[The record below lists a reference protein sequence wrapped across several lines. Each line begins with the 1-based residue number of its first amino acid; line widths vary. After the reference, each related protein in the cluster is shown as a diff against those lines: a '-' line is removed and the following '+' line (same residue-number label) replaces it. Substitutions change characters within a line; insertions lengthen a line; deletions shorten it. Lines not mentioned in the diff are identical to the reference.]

1 MLSGVVP
8 FRGNNDYELHKNIL
22 CGKFPKLN
30 FISNQCEDLLF
41 KLLEVNPKKIINLNE
56 ILNHNWFCDGIN
68 GEICLFTNAE
78 KVIYRKLYFDYRK
91 ERKEDLCENFTYKNL
106 ESDFDNQNKN
116 IESFSFILAPNNSK
130 INYYFNDGEEVY
142 FSDLMIKDNIMK
154 FNFKVWEYNLNY
166 EVKYNA
172 DLDQGFLRKEVKKNK
187 LMISLNNS
195 IYDNKYNN
203 HSIDNI
209 VYSSSKKENE
219 IDDNKNNKI
228 SNDLIQDK
236 NSFTIN
242 EKVLDYVEE
251 FGYKRDY
258 IINSV
263 LNDELNY
270 CTATYYIKLFLM
282 NE

>member
-1 MLSGVVP
+1 
-8 FRGNNDYELHKNIL
+8 
-22 CGKFPKLN
+22 
-30 FISNQCEDLLF
+30 
-41 KLLEVNPKKIINLNE
+41 
-56 ILNHNWFCDGIN
+56 
-68 GEICLFTNAE
+68 
-78 KVIYRKLYFDYRK
+78 
-91 ERKEDLCENFTYKNL
+91 
-106 ESDFDNQNKN
+106 
-116 IESFSFILAPNNSK
+116 
-130 INYYFNDGEEVY
+130 
-142 FSDLMIKDNIMK
+142 
-154 FNFKVWEYNLNY
+154 
-166 EVKYNA
+166 
-172 DLDQGFLRKEVKKNK
+172 
-187 LMISLNNS
+187 MISLNNS
-195 IYDNKYNN
+195 INENKYNN

-258 IINSV
+258 IINSL